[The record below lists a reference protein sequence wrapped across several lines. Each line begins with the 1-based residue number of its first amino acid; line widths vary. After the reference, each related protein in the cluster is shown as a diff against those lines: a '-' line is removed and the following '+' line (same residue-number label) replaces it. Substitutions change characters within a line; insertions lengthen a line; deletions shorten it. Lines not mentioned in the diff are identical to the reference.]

1 MPSWTRGYALP
12 AVTEARDPLG
22 RGVAD
27 RIFAAR
33 HESLGRQAL
42 RRFLRHRL
50 AIAGSVILGAIVL
63 AAILAPLAAPQ
74 DPTRVDLSAV
84 RQPPGAQHWFG
95 ADQSGRDVWSRVVHG
110 TRTSL
115 VVGFGAVSVY
125 VLIGTTLGLV
135 AGYLGGIVDQLVMRF
150 TDSVLSIPTLLIVIV
165 FVSVVGPSLL
175 SVIAVIG
182 LLGWPPT
189 ARLVRG
195 QLLTLRELEFV
206 TSARVV
212 GASDARIVLHH
223 LLPNVLGPLT
233 VVFTFGVANAIL
245 LEASLSFLGLG
256 VRPPTPS
263 LGVMIQEARSPSVLF
278 EMPWLWLTPG
288 AAIALTVLAVNLVG
302 DGLRDALDPR
312 VARRA

>member
-1 MPSWTRGYALP
+1 MGAAS
-12 AVTEARDPLG
+12 D
-22 RGVAD
+22 
-27 RIFAAR
+27 AAR
-33 HESLGRQAL
+33 LATGPAAVAPEASLRRQVL

-50 AIAGSVILGAIVL
+50 AIGGSAILIAVVA
-63 AAILAPLAAPQ
+63 AAILAPLVAPQ
-74 DPTRVDLSAV
+74 DPTRIDLAAV
-84 RQPPGAQHWFG
+84 REPPSLRHWFG
-95 ADQSGRDVWSRVVHG
+95 ADLSGRDVWSRVVYG

-115 VVGFGAVSVY
+115 VVGFGAVSLY
-125 VLIGTTLGLV
+125 VLIGTVLGLF
-135 AGYLGGIVDQLVMRF
+135 AGHLGGIVDQVLMRF

-206 TSARVV
+206 TSARAV
-212 GASDARIVLHH
+212 GATDARIVLHH

-245 LEASLSFLGLG
+245 LEAALSFLGLG

-288 AAIALTVLAVNLVG
+288 TAIALTVLAVNLVG

-312 VARRA
+312 ASRRA

>member
-1 MPSWTRGYALP
+1 MSRDAEARP
-12 AVTEARDPLG
+12 AVR
-22 RGVAD
+22 VAV
-27 RIFAAR
+27 AR
-33 HESLGRQAL
+33 HDSPARQVL

-50 AIAGSVILGAIVL
+50 AIAGT
-63 AAILAPLAAPQ
+63 AILALILLGALLAPIVAPQ
-74 DPTRVDLSAV
+74 DPNRIDLAAV

-95 ADQSGRDVWSRVVHG
+95 ADLSGRDVWSRVVYG
-110 TRTSL
+110 SRTSL
-115 VVGFGAVSVY
+115 VVGFGAVGLY
-125 VLIGTTLGLV
+125 VVIGTILGLL
-135 AGYLGGIVDQLVMRF
+135 AGYLGGFVDQVIMRF

-165 FVSVVGPSLL
+165 FVSVVGPSLS

-182 LLGWPPT
+182 LLGWPAT

-195 QLLTLRELEFV
+195 QLLSLRELEFV
-206 TSARVV
+206 VSARVV

-245 LEASLSFLGLG
+245 LEAGLSFLGLG

-278 EMPWLWLTPG
+278 QMPWLWLTPG
-288 AAIALTVLAVNLVG
+288 SAIALTVLAVNLVG

-312 VARRA
+312 AARRA